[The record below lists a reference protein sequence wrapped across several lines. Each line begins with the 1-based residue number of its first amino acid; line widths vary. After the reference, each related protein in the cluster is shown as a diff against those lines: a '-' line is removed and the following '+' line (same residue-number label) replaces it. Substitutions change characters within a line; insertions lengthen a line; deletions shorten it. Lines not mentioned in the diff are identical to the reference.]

1 VRRKHHELD
10 AWKVAIEL
18 VKEVYAL
25 TSSLPPHENFG
36 LTAQIRRSAVSIPS
50 NIAEGSAR
58 LTDREFVDF
67 LGIARGSVS
76 ELETQLTIARELGY
90 LDGAKM
96 PQETLDRM
104 FALLSGLI
112 NHLRSREGP

>member
-18 VKEVYAL
+18 VKKICAL
-25 TSSLPPHENFG
+25 SSSLPSHENFG
-36 LTAQIRRSAVSIPS
+36 LTARIRRSAVSIPS

-58 LTDREFVDF
+58 LTDREFVRF
-67 LGIARGSVS
+67 LGIARGSLG

-90 LDGAKM
+90 LDPPEM
-96 PQETLDRM
+96 PQES
-104 FALLSGLI
+104 FG
-112 NHLRSREGP
+112 

>member
-1 VRRKHHELD
+1 MRRKHHELD

-25 TSSLPPHENFG
+25 STSFPPHEAFG
-36 LTAQIRRSAVSIPS
+36 LTAQLRRSAISIPS

-58 LTDREFVDF
+58 LTDREFVHF
-67 LGIARGSVS
+67 LGIARGSLS
-76 ELETQLTIARELGY
+76 ELETQLTIATELGY
-90 LDGAKM
+90 LVAVRI
-96 PQETLDRM
+96 PQQLLDRL

-112 NHLRSREGP
+112 NHLRSRENP